1 MYVLILWSCILFLC
15 RNKYAGWRSSSG
27 KWDGVREGA
36 GVWGKGNSGWR
47 AWVVV
52 EGVCRGERKWVGVV
66 KGKTGRW
73 GEWDVV
79 SEGVGMEE

>member
-1 MYVLILWSCILFLC
+1 M
-15 RNKYAGWRSSSG
+15 
-27 KWDGVREGA
+27 
-36 GVWGKGNSGWR
+36 
-47 AWVVV
+47 VV

-79 SEGVGMEE
+79 SEGVGDGGIGEEANK